1 MHAGGRVHDQGLPST
16 TLKTKN
22 RRVTS
27 FINQLSS
34 DDYLRLRD
42 YYERAKNHSNFRPH
56 SKHKIGLV
64 GDSGAGKSS
73 LINSLLDTC
82 KHPIARATDGGR
94 ACTCVVTE
102 YHYHADD
109 DFMIEVEMFS
119 EEELHEQ
126 LAELL
131 GAYKAFESGDDTESK
146 DKAQLAIDTFR
157 SMFRG
162 KLQDEHFILEAPES
176 AVLETFKTLVKEALR
191 AGPPSR
197 QICRTLEECSSVL
210 LPLSSEPHDPK
221 EFSVWPYVRKMKVHL
236 KSHVLSKGLILIDLP
251 GLRDLNSARRNVTQ
265 RYLWGRNCHQIFAV
279 CEIKRAE
286 TDPGVKTVLEIAP
299 QAHLG
304 RVGII
309 CTNSDL
315 INFNELGREFNERE
329 AGRIIEMNRSLSD
342 IERDIPDNET
352 ELANFQDSS
361 SRDAATRD
369 MRTDLLDEH
378 MTLITRRKA
387 IEYHRLKFAVMTKNR
402 SVIHGVRREHQGR
415 ASGGSLHVF
424 CVSNKL
430 YQDNRDLDISVS
442 ERYLRLSG
450 IIELRRHVMSL
461 VGESQLEVSTNFV
474 DHEVPVLLRDIEFWA
489 QHGAGTSSAEQQQA
503 VRRLL
508 DEFESDLR
516 DPHMPPGFATM
527 EIGIQMQRNGAIG
540 TRR

>member
-1 MHAGGRVHDQGLPST
+1 MLES
-16 TLKTKN
+16 LTK
-22 RRVTS
+22 V
-27 FINQLSS
+27 LASS
-34 DDYLRLRD
+34 PIHLEPNSNIQDYH
-42 YYERAKNHSNFRPH
+42 ERAKNHSNFQPH

-64 GDSGAGKSS
+64 GNSGAGKSS

-82 KHPIARATDGGR
+82 KHPIARATDRGS

-102 YHYHADD
+102 YHFHPDD
-109 DFMIEVEMFS
+109 DFIIEVEMFF
-119 EEELHEQ
+119 EQELQEQ

-131 GAYKAFESGDDTESK
+131 VAYRAFQSGYDTEFK

-176 AVLETFKTLVKEALR
+176 AVLETFNTWVKEALR

-197 QICRTLEECSSVL
+197 QKLRTLEECSSVL
-210 LPLSSEPHDPK
+210 LPLSSEPHNPK
-221 EFSVWPYVRKMKVHL
+221 EFSVWPYIRKIKVHL
-236 KSHVLSKGLILIDLP
+236 KSHVLSKGLILVDLP

-286 TDPGVKTVLEIAP
+286 SDPGVKTVFEIAP
-299 QAHLG
+299 EAHLG

-315 INFNELGREFNERE
+315 LNFDELGREFNERE
-329 AGRIIEMNRSLSD
+329 AGRIREMNLSLSD
-342 IERDIPDNET
+342 IERDIRDNEA
-352 ELANFQDSS
+352 ELANLQDSP
-361 SRDAATRD
+361 SRDAVTRE
-369 MRTDLLDEH
+369 MRMYLLDEH
-378 MTLITRRKA
+378 MELVTRRKA
-387 IEYHRLKFAVMTKNR
+387 IEYDRLDFAVMTRNR
-402 SVIHGVRREHQGR
+402 SVTHGVRREHQAR

-450 IIELRRHVMSL
+450 IIELRRHLISL
-461 VGESQLEVSTNFV
+461 VGESQLEVSTNFL
-474 DHEVPVLLRDIEFWA
+474 DHEVPALLRDIEFWA
-489 QHGAGTSSAEQQQA
+489 QSGAGNSSAEHQQA
-503 VRRLL
+503 LRRLL
-508 DEFESDLR
+508 NEVERDLR
-516 DPHMPPGFATM
+516 DVSSTSLKSKP
-527 EIGIQMQRNGAIG
+527 
-540 TRR
+540 